1 MSFTV
6 FYVII
11 GLCILWEC
19 NLLFV
24 HRDRVKLPGEVPYRN
39 IVMPVLCVLFS
50 VFFLVRWGI
59 GTEQLI
65 VVGGFAVATALYMPI
80 KSGLMDDGVF
90 VNGSFMPYTK
100 MQYYAMDE
108 LGNGKIRLRA
118 VAARKEISMYYAK
131 EQEGLVGAYF
141 VKNNV
146 PSFEAMREQ
155 RKQARDN

>member
-24 HRDRVKLPGEVPYRN
+24 HRGRVKLPGEVPYRN
-39 IVMPVLCVLFS
+39 IMMPVLCVLFS
-50 VFFLVRWGI
+50 IFFLVRWGI

-80 KSGLMDDGVF
+80 KSGLADDGMF

-118 VAARKEISMYYAK
+118 VAVRKEISMYYTK